1 MLETFEQHAGMLETR
16 SFASWL
22 ESNYSSEHLIE
33 PAKSRKAMYERYQ
46 QGKADHENK
55 LTNWEAEKVASVE
68 HMWEGRVS
76 WWETGVRPQDAGLQ
90 YPSHPYPVFGPNAFS
105 GGASVATDPGMIVLE
120 VGSGLTK
127 AGFLGDSKP
136 RVIVPTMIGR
146 PRHMGVMVG
155 MGQKDS
161 YAGESID
168 LGGGDDGSME
178 GESSSVS
185 ASVVLQPWNPSTP
198 YTEVIKKVPKK
209 DQYSAYLTQKPTY
222 GSAPAFYFDCAS
234 YFFYDGQRDVAT
246 RILGNIC
253 ELKVEQ
259 PQMLRIMAYKFS
271 EMGELELAIEVFRK
285 VLKMRP
291 FEPQS
296 YR

>member
-1 MLETFEQHAGMLETR
+1 
-16 SFASWL
+16 
-22 ESNYSSEHLIE
+22 
-33 PAKSRKAMYERYQ
+33 
-46 QGKADHENK
+46 
-55 LTNWEAEKVASVE
+55 
-68 HMWEGRVS
+68 
-76 WWETGVRPQDAGLQ
+76 
-90 YPSHPYPVFGPNAFS
+90 
-105 GGASVATDPGMIVLE
+105 MIVIE

-127 AGFLGDSKP
+127 AGFLGDTKP
-136 RVIVPTMIGR
+136 RVVVPTMIGR

-168 LGGGDDGSME
+168 MGGDDGPME
-178 GESSSVS
+178 SEGSSVT

-198 YTEVIKKVPKK
+198 YTEVIKKASKNE
-209 DQYSAYLTQKPTY
+209 QYAAYLTQKPKY
-222 GSAPAFYFDCAS
+222 GSSPAFYFDCAS
-234 YFFYDGQRDVAT
+234 YFYYDGQRDIAA

-259 PQMLRIMAYKFS
+259 SQMLRIMAYKFS
-271 EMGELELAIEVFRK
+271 EMGELDFSIEAFRK
-285 VLKMRP
+285 VLKMKP